1 MPRDVEPE
9 VGELSDVYRYDL
21 DSLKEMAEV
30 NARARAGEVPRAEEI
45 VEESVRRFQEWWG
58 GLLQGDVVRGLR
70 EKLESIRRAEL
81 EKHAGRL
88 AALDPSAKAA
98 VERLT
103 ETLVA
108 HILHDPTV
116 GLKEGDGSDRLER
129 AAAVRALFR
138 LDERQK

>member
-1 MPRDVEPE
+1 
-9 VGELSDVYRYDL
+9 
-21 DSLKEMAEV
+21 MADV
-30 NARARAGEVPRAEEI
+30 NARARSGEVPRAEEI
-45 VEESVRRFQEWWG
+45 VEECVRKFQEWWG

-70 EKLESIRRAEL
+70 EKLENIRRAEL
-81 EKHAGRL
+81 EKHAGKL
-88 AALDPSAKAA
+88 AALDPPTRAA

-138 LDERQK
+138 LDERPK